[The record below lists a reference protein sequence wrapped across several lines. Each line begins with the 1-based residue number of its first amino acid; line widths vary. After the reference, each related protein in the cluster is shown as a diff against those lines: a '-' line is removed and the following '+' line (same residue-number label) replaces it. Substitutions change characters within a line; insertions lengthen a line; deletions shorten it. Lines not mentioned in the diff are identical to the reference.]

1 MRCDVEKAMEM
12 EKGEVACWGVEL
24 GSTLGVDFFPTRS
37 QNAKKIVKLKRF
49 LNFFEIR
56 SFWTTAS
63 DLASALFKKK
73 FFVYSPL

>member
-1 MRCDVEKAMEM
+1 MRCDVEKVMEM
-12 EKGEVACWGVEL
+12 EKGEVACWGVE
-24 GSTLGVDFFPTRS
+24 LGVDFFPTRS

-73 FFVYSPL
+73 MFVYSPL